1 MGGIMVK
8 KKLTHVVL
16 LCYLLIGL
24 NACGYVLAGAVD
36 LKRDYEAP
44 VARMWEATLQAV
56 EELKLATESK
66 RHDAFGG
73 EIKGIMANG
82 DSFQIE
88 VKRLG
93 ENWTEVGVRIGT
105 FGDRTKFTF
114 QRTCGAS
121 APLFYCG
128 IHVGRGK
135 LIPGSP
141 PLQEVRY
148 HPSPHWLAQK
158 SVGAFFSLASG
169 LH

>member
-8 KKLTHVVL
+8 KKLIPVVL
-16 LCYLLIGL
+16 LCYLLTGL
-24 NACGYVLAGAVD
+24 NACGYILVGTLAAGAGAGTYFFVKGN

-44 VARMWEATLQAV
+44 VERMWEATLQAV
-56 EELKLATESK
+56 EELRLATESK

-105 FGDRTKFTF
+105 FGDRTKSE
-114 QRTCGAS
+114 A
-121 APLFYCG
+121 
-128 IHVGRGK
+128 IHEKILSK
-135 LIPGSP
+135 L
-141 PLQEVRY
+141 
-148 HPSPHWLAQK
+148 
-158 SVGAFFSLASG
+158 
-169 LH
+169 